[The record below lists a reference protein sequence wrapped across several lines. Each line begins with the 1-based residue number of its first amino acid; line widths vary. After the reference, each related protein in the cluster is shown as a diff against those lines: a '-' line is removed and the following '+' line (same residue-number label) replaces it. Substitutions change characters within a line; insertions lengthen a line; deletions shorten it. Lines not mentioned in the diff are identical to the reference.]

1 MNAILGFGQLLEFS
15 QLTEAQRDNLGYI
28 MGSGR
33 HLLNLIND
41 VLEVSRV
48 ECGTTSVFLER
59 VSLGDILHE
68 CVDLMQPMAKAHD
81 VSLELADPSS
91 SFVSADQQRL
101 RQVVLNILSNAIKY
115 NKRGGRVSISASE
128 LVEGWVSVH
137 VLDTGPGISVEMQT
151 RLYTPFDRLGAE
163 ALGIEGTGLGLSLS
177 KALIEAM
184 GGTITVQSEEGSGSC
199 FTVTLS
205 RIDPKS
211 PRTVEPSDTARS
223 VGETPVC
230 KVLLIEDNP
239 INRELMTR
247 IFSKSSLIR
256 LLSATSGES
265 GLEMALEDPPDL
277 VLLDLHLPGMSGR
290 DVLRQLR
297 SEPELKDVPVIIVSA
312 DAFLN
317 QRELLL
323 SEGAFR
329 YVTKPIDVPELIR
342 AVDAALASRSS
353 E

>member
-1 MNAILGFGQLLEFS
+1 
-15 QLTEAQRDNLGYI
+15 
-28 MGSGR
+28 
-33 HLLNLIND
+33 
-41 VLEVSRV
+41 
-48 ECGTTSVFLER
+48 
-59 VSLGDILHE
+59 
-68 CVDLMQPMAKAHD
+68 
-81 VSLELADPSS
+81 
-91 SFVSADQQRL
+91 
-101 RQVVLNILSNAIKY
+101 
-115 NKRGGRVSISASE
+115 
-128 LVEGWVSVH
+128 
-137 VLDTGPGISVEMQT
+137 
-151 RLYTPFDRLGAE
+151 
-163 ALGIEGTGLGLSLS
+163 
-177 KALIEAM
+177 
-184 GGTITVQSEEGSGSC
+184 
-199 FTVTLS
+199 
-205 RIDPKS
+205 
-211 PRTVEPSDTARS
+211 